1 MVTNSK
7 PFKIPGCPSVIIMRH
22 YGTGRTIYCNS
33 VSAGS
38 LAEDPALR
46 NAPGNAGSCSRDPAG
61 THNNLSDPPDRVGIF
76 GMIGLFYIPIPNFL
90 WKLKINTCVYI
101 RYIWVSLT

>member
-7 PFKIPGCPSVIIMRH
+7 PFKIPGCPSVIIMGH
-22 YGTGRTIYCNS
+22 SGTGRTAYCNS

-61 THNNLSDPPDRVGIF
+61 THKVSVRNYYGTLRDRTDNLLQFRLRRVSRRG
-76 GMIGLFYIPIPNFL
+76 P
-90 WKLKINTCVYI
+90 CAA
-101 RYIWVSLT
+101 